1 MPSNP
6 VRNLADVEDNVR
18 NFWDDIDLLE
28 SLEEQNEDGDPYFL
42 LDGPPFANNEP
53 HIGHFR
59 NTVYK
64 DVYIRYA
71 QLRGDNT
78 QFRPGFDTHGLPVEN
93 AVQKEHGIRTKED
106 IEALGEEAFMELC
119 REHAT
124 TYMEEFLDS
133 YRLLGSWYG
142 WREPYVTY
150 DNSYIESVW
159 QSFQTIYDKDL
170 AYRGKKPVY
179 WCPVDQTTM
188 AGYEVTD
195 SYEMVEDPMV
205 IVKFQLKD
213 RDASLIAYTT
223 TPWTL
228 PSNAF
233 LCVHPDEAY
242 VEVQTGDD
250 TIILAKE
257 RLELLDEISVDYT
270 VQDEFPGSDLTG
282 LEYEPLIDCTVQDR
296 LADDDNAHKVYSSI
310 KLLKERVSSGTAE
323 KKDEEAKDVHEHFV
337 TVDSG
342 TGIVHCAPG
351 HGKSDYEVGLHY
363 DIPLISPL
371 NDACKYTGDVE
382 PYAGMFVK
390 DADEHIVDDLQ
401 SQGSLLYTT
410 HITHK
415 YPVSWRSEA
424 PLIFRLSDQWFFDV
438 ESVKDDM
445 LAYNEDVEW
454 QPSFAYERF
463 KNWVEGAEDWNFT
476 RQRYW
481 GIPVPL
487 FIHPDDPEDVIVI
500 GSEDEL
506 RSRVDQD
513 LDEEF
518 DLHLLDNLTIT
529 VDNTTYE
536 PLGDVFDVWF
546 DSGNVPYGSTHYPFE
561 NKELF
566 EDHFPVS
573 RINEAQD
580 QIRGWF
586 YSLMYVSAAR
596 MEEAP
601 YETVSM
607 PGWVMNRDGEKLS
620 KSKGN
625 FEPVPDLV
633 DEHGADNIRFY
644 YCWDTDPGK
653 EMKFDKDTMEN
664 ESSEA
669 LDTLWHLTQYLKDN
683 VDEVRSL
690 RDLDVERE
698 DEWVLHRAH
707 QVTKTVKHGLDEFE
721 IDNAGQGL
729 YDFIVKDLSRNYVQL
744 VRERTR
750 SDTTPYHVLY
760 HAVHHATKLLAPIT
774 PHFSE
779 RIHQELS
786 DLAADEDMAE
796 SVHLTRIPTE
806 TQPFEAYEDEA
817 LADQMMTA
825 RDVIRAA
832 LAARDRVGRSIRWP
846 IDNLHVHASAE
857 VKDAVNR
864 LDSVIKRRVNA
875 ESLSFT
881 DRQPPVK
888 AEPRFKE
895 IGSDHGENT
904 QAVASTVRDN
914 AEALRGAD
922 DTVRLNGFDIHP
934 RYYELTPIQPG
945 TGAMGSGDGFYVF
958 LDDDQPDHL
967 DQRGL
972 MREVLRRVQ
981 TLRKDEDLDK
991 DQLVDL
997 VIDAPHNVQGAI
1009 EANKERFVNQAG
1021 VNTLTFEAT
1030 DGETYNVD
1038 GDTVTVSL
1046 THVRG

>member
-1 MPSNP
+1 MTNNA
-6 VRNLADVEDNVR
+6 VRNLSDVENEIRDY
-18 NFWDDIDLLE
+18 WDDIDLLD
-28 SLEEQNEDGDPYFL
+28 SLEEQNQDGEPYFL

-124 TYMEEFLDS
+124 KYMEEFLDS

-150 DNSYIESVW
+150 DNSYIETVW
-159 QSFQTIYDKDL
+159 KSFQTIYDKDL
-170 AYRGKKPVY
+170 VYRGKKPVY

-205 IVKFQLKD
+205 VVKFQLKD

-233 LCVHPDEAY
+233 LCVHPDEKY
-242 VEVQTGDD
+242 VEVKTNDGR
-250 TIILAKE
+250 IILAEE
-257 RLELLDEISVDYT
+257 RLELLDEIDVAYT
-270 VQDEFPGSDLTG
+270 VTESFPGSDLTG
-282 LEYEPLIDCTVQDR
+282 LEYDPLIDCTVQDR

-351 HGKSDYEVGLHY
+351 HGKSDYEVGVHY
-363 DIPLISPL
+363 NIPLISPL
-371 NDACKYTGDVE
+371 NEACKYTGDVE

-390 DADEHIVDDLQ
+390 DADEHIVDDLRD
-401 SQGSLLYTT
+401 QGSLLFTT
-410 HITHK
+410 NITHK

-438 ESVKDDM
+438 ESVKDDI
-445 LAYNEDVEW
+445 LAYNDEVEW
-454 QPSFAYERF
+454 QPDFAYERF

-487 FIHPDDPEDVIVI
+487 FIHPEDPEDVIVI
-500 GSEDEL
+500 GSEEEL
-506 RSRVDQD
+506 RSRADQD
-513 LDEEF
+513 LDEDF

-529 VDNTTYE
+529 EDDTTYE

-596 MEEAP
+596 MEEPP

-607 PGWVMNRDGEKLS
+607 PGWVMNKDGEKLS

-653 EMKFDKDTMEN
+653 EMKFDEATMQD
-664 ESSEA
+664 ESSKA
-669 LDTLWHLTQYLKDN
+669 LTTLWHLTQYLKDN

-690 RDLDVERE
+690 DDLGLKRE
-698 DEWVLHRAH
+698 DHWVLHRAH
-707 QVTKTVKHGLDEFE
+707 QVTKDVKTGLDEFE
-721 IDNAGQGL
+721 IDRAGQGL
-729 YDFIVKDLSRNYVQL
+729 YNFIVKDLSRNYVQL

-750 SDTTPYHVLY
+750 EDTTPHHVLY
-760 HAVHHATKLLAPIT
+760 RAVLHATKLLAPIT

-779 RIHQELS
+779 RIYQELG
-786 DLAADEDMAE
+786 DVADRDAE

-806 TQPFEAYEDEA
+806 PQPFAEYEDHS
-817 LADQMMTA
+817 LADQMLTA
-825 RDVIRAA
+825 REVIRAA

-846 IDNLHVHASAE
+846 IEELEVNASDD
-857 VKDAVNR
+857 VKKAVER
-864 LDSVIKRRVNA
+864 LGSVINRRVNA
-875 ESLSFT
+875 ETITFT
-881 DRQPPVK
+881 KRRPPVK

-895 IGSDHGENT
+895 IGSDYGEDT
-904 QAVASTVRDN
+904 QAVASTVKDN
-914 AEALRGAD
+914 AEELRDAD
-922 DTVRLNGFDIHP
+922 EVIHIDGFDIHP
-934 RYYELTPIQPG
+934 RYYELSPVQPEKG
-945 TGAMGSGDGFYVF
+945 GMGSGDGFYVF
-958 LDDDQPDHL
+958 LDDDQPDRL
-967 DQRGL
+967 NKTGL

-981 TLRKDEDLDK
+981 TMRKDAGMEK
-991 DQLVDL
+991 EESVDV
-997 VIDAPHNVQGAI
+997 VIEASKRVRGAI
-1009 EANKERFVNQAG
+1009 KDHKERFVDQAG
-1021 VNTLTFEAT
+1021 VNTLSFEAT
-1030 DGETYNVD
+1030 DGETYTIN
-1038 GDTVTVSL
+1038 GHTVTISL
-1046 THVRG
+1046 AHVRG